1 MALPKI
7 STPEFFDAIPS
18 TKQEIQY
25 RPFLVGEE
33 KTLLIAL
40 EGQDN
45 KEISNAIMRLLK
57 TCILTDGIEVDK
69 LSTFDIEYL
78 FLKVRGKSVGEVI
91 NASVG
96 HTSED
101 SECKHKTEIQI
112 NIDDIKVQGDIKD
125 GKVMITDTVGVKM
138 RYPTIGTVMSMKGE
152 GTESLFGMILDC
164 IEYIFDE
171 EKIYNESDFTRDEL
185 ADWVNNLNQG
195 QFKNVS
201 SFFDEMPK
209 LKHKITWK
217 CPKCGEDEEMMVEG
231 LQSFFTLQ

>member
-18 TKQEIQY
+18 TKEEIKY

-33 KTLLIAL
+33 KVLLIAL

-45 KEISNAIMRLLK
+45 KEISNAIVNLLK
-57 TCILTDGIEVDK
+57 NCIVNDIDIDK

-96 HTSED
+96 HTGET
-101 SECKHKTEIQI
+101 ECKHKTEIQI
-112 NIDDIKVQGDIKD
+112 NLDDIKVKGEVKD
-125 GKVMITDTVGVKM
+125 TNIMLTDDVGVKLK
-138 RYPTIGTVMSMKGE
+138 YPTLDIILKMEGE
-152 GTESLFGMILDC
+152 DTNSLFRMICDC
-164 IEYIFDE
+164 IEYVYD
-171 EKIYNESDFTRDEL
+171 KDQIYNEFTDKEIEE
-185 ADWVNNLNQG
+185 WVNGLNQA
-195 QFKNVS
+195 QFRHIS
-201 SFFDEMPK
+201 SFFEGMPK
-209 LKHKITWK
+209 LSHTVEWK
-217 CPKCGEDEEMMVEG
+217 CAKCGENDEMLVEG

>member
-7 STPEFFDAIPS
+7 STPEFFDVIPS
-18 TKQEIQY
+18 TNQEIQY

-45 KEISNAIMRLLK
+45 KEISNAILRLLK
-57 TCILTDGIEVDK
+57 SCIMSDVNIDK

-78 FLKVRGKSVGEVI
+78 FLKVRGKSVGEII

-125 GKVMITDTVGVKM
+125 GKIMITDDVGVKM
-138 RYPTIGTVMSMKGE
+138 RYPTLGTVMKMKGE
-152 GTESLFGMILDC
+152 DAESLFNMILDC
-164 IEYIFDE
+164 IEYIYDKE
-171 EKIYNESDFTRDEL
+171 QIYNEGDFTREEL
-185 ADWVNNLNQG
+185 SEWVNNLNQA
-195 QFKNVS
+195 QFKNIS
-201 SFFDEMPK
+201 TFFEEMPK
-209 LKHKITWK
+209 LKHTITWK
-217 CPKCGEDEEMMVEG
+217 CPKCGEDEEMVVEG
-231 LQSFFTLQ
+231 LQSFFTLR